1 MRRRTIFLTLFIVAV
16 LAVSVTALALPEIR
30 IGIPGLGRLERAETG
45 PLGLKLGLDLQGGAH
60 LVYQAQTGTT
70 LSIAYPDAAA
80 PDDTGPNDAAP
91 NDAEP
96 DNAAPN
102 DAEPSDAE
110 PDDAGVDAEAL
121 RAALADAGY
130 DGEVTQDGAPP
141 IFTVT
146 GAYLPPDRRDAVRQ
160 ALTDALGE
168 PLTFAHSDQPPP
180 TSDQMDGVLNI
191 ISRRVNL
198 YGTEEP
204 IVQRFGAD
212 RIIVQLPGRG
222 GTVLTVFFDD
232 DADVAPET
240 VQTVAVHP
248 DFAGYEITLP
258 SDRQLRIAAPETLD
272 NAQRDA
278 LLATLTDEI
287 GGVSSFQTSSGS
299 EDAKRLIGETAQLEF
314 LRRQCGGP
322 VAGAGCLPPISDTD
336 IGLTGDDLDEAYAS
350 TDQATGEWVVNIEFN
365 DRGAGIFSQMTG
377 EINVRTNPDSTEVI
391 AVVLDG
397 QPLIAPVSL
406 AHIRDGRSQIS
417 GSFDREEARTLAIQ
431 LKSGRLP
438 VPLELIQESEVDSLL
453 GAESLERSL
462 MAGLV
467 GLGLVLIFVIA
478 YYRAAGVVAAVALL
492 CYAVV
497 TLAIFKLVPITL
509 TLPHIG
515 GFILSI
521 GLAVDANILIFERI
535 KEEIRLGRSLAS
547 AMEVGF
553 NRAWPAIRD
562 GNVSTLIT
570 CVVLLW
576 FGSRLG
582 GGLVNGFA
590 LTLLVGVLV
599 SMFTA
604 VLVSRNLLQA
614 LHALGLGRMAALFTP
629 EKIPPR
635 RAAGQR

>member
-1 MRRRTIFLTLFIVAV
+1 MRRRTIFLTLFIVAA
-16 LAVSVTALALPEIR
+16 LAVSATALALPEIR
-30 IGIPGLGRLERAETG
+30 IGIPGVGRLERAETG
-45 PLGLKLGLDLQGGAH
+45 PLGLKLGLDLQGGSH

-70 LSIAYPDAAA
+70 LDVSFAADVGADA
-80 PDDTGPNDAAP
+80 NRDA
-91 NDAEP
+91 
-96 DNAAPN
+96 
-102 DAEPSDAE
+102 
-110 PDDAGVDAEAL
+110 VQ
-121 RAALADAGY
+121 AALDEAGY
-130 DGEVTQDGAPP
+130 DAQVAQDGDTLN
-141 IFTVT
+141 FTIA
-146 GAYLPPDRRDAVRQ
+146 GEYLNPERREAVRQ
-160 ALTDALGE
+160 ALIENIGE
-168 PLTFAHSDQPPP
+168 PASFVNDDQPPP
-180 TSDQMDGVLNI
+180 TSDQMDGVLGI

-204 IVQRFGAD
+204 IVQRFGDD

-222 GTVLTVFFDD
+222 GSVLTVFFAD
-232 DADVAPET
+232 DADISPET
-240 VQTVAVHP
+240 LQTIGVHP
-248 DFAGYEITLP
+248 NFAGFEITMP
-258 SDRQLRIAAPETLD
+258 ADRQLRIETPATLD
-272 NAQRDA
+272 SGEQDA
-278 LLATLTDEI
+278 LITTLSDEI
-287 GGVSSFQTSSGS
+287 GGVAYFQATSGS

-322 VAGAGCLPPISDTD
+322 VADIGCVPPITD
-336 IGLTGDDLDEAYAS
+336 VDIDLTGDDLEEAYAS
-350 TDQATGEWVVNIEFN
+350 TDQTTGEWVVNIQFN
-365 DRGAGIFSQMTG
+365 DRGAEIFSRMTE
-377 EINVRTNPDSTEVI
+377 EINIRTNPDSTEVI

-417 GSFDREEARTLAIQ
+417 GDFNRERARTLAIQ

-467 GLGLVLIFVIA
+467 GLALVLIFVIA
-478 YYRAAGVVAAVALL
+478 YYRAAGVVAAVALV

-590 LTLLVGVLV
+590 LTLLIGVLV

-614 LHALGLGRMAALFTP
+614 LHAIGLGRMASLFTP
-629 EKIPPR
+629 EKIPSR
-635 RAAGQR
+635 RAAGPR

>member
-1 MRRRTIFLTLFIVAV
+1 MRRRTVLLTV
-16 LAVSVTALALPEIR
+16 LILVVLSVSAVSLALPEIH
-30 IGIPGLGRLERAETG
+30 IAIPGIPRLDRAETG

-60 LVYQAQTGTT
+60 LVYQAETGTT
-70 LSIAYPDAAA
+70 LAVLFADDVEADVAAV
-80 PDDTGPNDAAP
+80 
-91 NDAEP
+91 
-96 DNAAPN
+96 
-102 DAEPSDAE
+102 SDALDAVDYQGLVSQREDGQSFEIVGPYLAPEQREAVRLALVDSIGE
-110 PDDAGVDAEAL
+110 PTEFVNSDL
-121 RAALADAGY
+121 
-130 DGEVTQDGAPP
+130 APP
-141 IFTVT
+141 T
-146 GAYLPPDRRDAVRQ
+146 P
-160 ALTDALGE
+160 
-168 PLTFAHSDQPPP
+168 
-180 TSDQMDGVLNI
+180 DQMDGVLDI

-212 RIIVQLPGRG
+212 RIIVQLPGASGSVITVRFSDAADVEKLGSVVDGRGYGETEVVSRG
-222 GTVLTVFFDD
+222 GNEYRVTTTNTLSIEQRQQLEAVLEAEVGPVELYQVT
-232 DADVAPET
+232 
-240 VQTVAVHP
+240 
-248 DFAGYEITLP
+248 
-258 SDRQLRIAAPETLD
+258 
-272 NAQRDA
+272 
-278 LLATLTDEI
+278 
-287 GGVSSFQTSSGS
+287 GGI

-314 LRRQCGGP
+314 LRRQCAGP
-322 VAGAGCLPPISDTD
+322 VIGLGCVPPFADSD
-336 IGLTGDDLDEAYAS
+336 IGLTGDDLVDAYAS
-350 TDQATGEWVVNIEFN
+350 TDSVTGEWVVNIQFDN
-365 DRGAGIFSQMTG
+365 RGADIFGQMTG
-377 EINVRTNPDSTEVI
+377 EINVQSNPDSDEVI
-391 AVVLDG
+391 AVILDG
-397 QPLIAPVSL
+397 EQLIAPVAR

-417 GSFDREEARTLAIQ
+417 GNFNRESARTLSVQ
-431 LKSGRLP
+431 LKSGSLP
-438 VPLELIQESEVDSLL
+438 VPLTLIQESDVAALL

-462 MAGLV
+462 QAGLV
-467 GLGLVLIFVIA
+467 GLGLVLLFVIA
-478 YYRAAGVVAAVALL
+478 YYRAAGVVAAIALV

-547 AMEVGF
+547 AMDVGF

-576 FGSRLG
+576 FGNRLG

-614 LHALGLGRMAALFTP
+614 FQAMGMSGMANLFTP
-629 EKIPPR
+629 EKIQPR
-635 RAAGQR
+635 STGQQPRSAQGGR

>member
-1 MRRRTIFLTLFIVAV
+1 MRRRTIFLTLFIVAA
-16 LAVSVTALALPEIR
+16 LAVSATALALPEIR
-30 IGIPGLGRLERAETG
+30 IGIPGVGRLERAETG
-45 PLGLKLGLDLQGGAH
+45 PLGLKLGLDLQGGSH

-70 LSIAYPDAAA
+70 LAVSYAADAAA
-80 PDDTGPNDAAP
+80 DA
-91 NDAEP
+91 NKDA
-96 DNAAPN
+96 
-102 DAEPSDAE
+102 
-110 PDDAGVDAEAL
+110 VQ
-121 RAALADAGY
+121 AALDEAGY
-130 DGEVTQDGAPP
+130 DAEVVQDGDTPN
-141 IFTVT
+141 FTIA
-146 GAYLPPDRRDAVRQ
+146 GEYLNPERREAVRQ
-160 ALTDALGE
+160 ALIANIGE
-168 PLTFAHSDQPPP
+168 PTSFVNDDQPPP
-180 TSDQMDGVLNI
+180 TSDQMDGVLGI

-204 IVQRFGAD
+204 IVQRFGDD

-222 GTVLTVFFDD
+222 GSVLTVVFAD
-232 DADVAPET
+232 DADISPET
-240 VQTVAVHP
+240 LQTIGVHP
-248 DFAGYEITLP
+248 NFAGFEITMP
-258 SDRQLRIAAPETLD
+258 ADRQLRIETPATLD
-272 NAQRDA
+272 SGEQDA
-278 LLATLTDEI
+278 LITTLSDEI
-287 GGVSSFQTSSGS
+287 GGVAYFQATSGS

-322 VAGAGCLPPISDTD
+322 VADVGCVPPITD
-336 IGLTGDDLDEAYAS
+336 VDIDLTGDDLEEAYAS
-350 TDQATGEWVVNIEFN
+350 TDQTTGEWVVNIQFN
-365 DRGAGIFSQMTG
+365 DRGSEIFSRMTE
-377 EINVRTNPDSTEVI
+377 EINIRTNPDSTEVI

-417 GSFDREEARTLAIQ
+417 GDFNRERARTLAIQ

-467 GLGLVLIFVIA
+467 GLALVLIFVIA
-478 YYRAAGVVAAVALL
+478 YYRAAGVVAAVALV

-590 LTLLVGVLV
+590 LTLLIGVLV

-614 LHALGLGRMAALFTP
+614 LHAIGLGRMASLFTP
-629 EKIPPR
+629 EKIPSR
-635 RAAGQR
+635 RAAGPR

>member
-1 MRRRTIFLTLFIVAV
+1 MRRRTIFLTLFIVAA
-16 LAVSVTALALPEIR
+16 LAVSATALALPEIR
-30 IGIPGLGRLERAETG
+30 IGIPGVGRLERAETG
-45 PLGLKLGLDLQGGAH
+45 PLGLKLGLDLQGGSH

-70 LSIAYPDAAA
+70 LDVSFAADAAA
-80 PDDTGPNDAAP
+80 DA
-91 NDAEP
+91 NTDA
-96 DNAAPN
+96 
-102 DAEPSDAE
+102 
-110 PDDAGVDAEAL
+110 VQ
-121 RAALADAGY
+121 AALDEAGY
-130 DGEVTQDGAPP
+130 DAEVVQDGDTPN
-141 IFTVT
+141 FTIA
-146 GAYLPPDRRDAVRQ
+146 GEYLNPERREAVRQ
-160 ALTDALGE
+160 ALIENIGE
-168 PLTFAHSDQPPP
+168 PTSFVNDDQPPP
-180 TSDQMDGVLNI
+180 TSDQMDGVLGI

-204 IVQRFGAD
+204 IVQRFGDD

-222 GTVLTVFFDD
+222 GSVLTVVFAD
-232 DADVAPET
+232 DADISPET
-240 VQTVAVHP
+240 LQTIGVHP
-248 DFAGYEITLP
+248 NFAGFEITMP
-258 SDRQLRIAAPETLD
+258 ADRQLRIETPATLD
-272 NAQRDA
+272 SGEQDA
-278 LLATLTDEI
+278 LITTLSDEI
-287 GGVSSFQTSSGS
+287 GGVSYFQATSGS

-322 VAGAGCLPPISDTD
+322 VADIGCVPPITD
-336 IGLTGDDLDEAYAS
+336 VDIDLTGDDLEEAYAS
-350 TDQATGEWVVNIEFN
+350 TDQTTGEWVVNIQFN
-365 DRGAGIFSQMTG
+365 DRGSEIFSRMTE
-377 EINVRTNPDSTEVI
+377 EINIRTNPDSTEVI

-417 GSFDREEARTLAIQ
+417 GDFNRERARTLAIQ

-467 GLGLVLIFVIA
+467 GLALVLIFVIA
-478 YYRAAGVVAAVALL
+478 YYRAAGVVAAVALV

-590 LTLLVGVLV
+590 LTLLIGVLV

-614 LHALGLGRMAALFTP
+614 LHAIGLGRMASLFTP
-629 EKIPPR
+629 EKIPSR
-635 RAAGQR
+635 RAAGPR

>member
-1 MRRRTIFLTLFIVAV
+1 MRRRTFFLAV
-16 LAVSVTALALPEIR
+16 LIFVVLGISVVALALPEIH
-30 IGIPGLGRLERAETG
+30 IGIPGLPRLDRAETG

-70 LSIAYPDAAA
+70 LAVEFA
-80 PDDTGPNDAAP
+80 DDVETDT
-91 NDAEP
+91 E
-96 DNAAPN
+96 
-102 DAEPSDAE
+102 
-110 PDDAGVDAEAL
+110 GV
-121 RAALADAGY
+121 
-130 DGEVTQDGAPP
+130 V
-141 IFTVT
+141 
-146 GAYLPPDRRDAVRQ
+146 
-160 ALTDALGE
+160 DALGDADYDARVRE
-168 PLTFAHSDQPPP
+168 IGDGSAYLIEGEYLTPERREAVFQALAESIGELTEFVNSDLPPP
-180 TSDQMDGVLNI
+180 TSEQMDGVLNI

-204 IVQRFGAD
+204 IVQRFGDD
-212 RIIVQLPGRG
+212 RIIVQLPGTSG
-222 GTVLTVFFDD
+222 SVITVRFAD
-232 DADVAPET
+232 DADVAKLGAVMADQGHGSASVVSRGDNTYRVTTESTLDINERGRLET
-240 VQTVAVHP
+240 V
-248 DFAGYEITLP
+248 
-258 SDRQLRIAAPETLD
+258 
-272 NAQRDA
+272 
-278 LLATLTDEI
+278 LASEVGTIELYQVT
-287 GGVSSFQTSSGS
+287 GGI

-314 LRRQCGGP
+314 LRRQCAGP
-322 VAGAGCLPPISDTD
+322 VVGAGCLPPFADSS
-336 IGLTGDDLDEAYAS
+336 IGLTGDDLVDAYAS
-350 TDQATGEWVVNIEFN
+350 TDSVTGEWVVNIQFG
-365 DRGAGIFSQMTG
+365 DRGADIFSQMTS
-377 EINVRTNPDSTEVI
+377 EINVQSNPNSDEVI
-391 AVVLDG
+391 AVILDG
-397 QPLIAPVSL
+397 QQLIAPV
-406 AHIRDGRSQIS
+406 ARVHIRDGRSQIS
-417 GSFDREEARTLAIQ
+417 GNFNRESARTLAVQ

-438 VPLELIQESEVDSLL
+438 VPLTLIQESEVDALL

-467 GLGLVLIFVIA
+467 GLGLVLLFVIA
-478 YYRAAGVVAAVALL
+478 YYRAAGVVAAIALL

-547 AMEVGF
+547 AMDVGF

-576 FGSRLG
+576 FGNRLG

-590 LTLLVGVLV
+590 LTLLVGVMV

-614 LHALGLGRMAALFTP
+614 FQAMGLGRMASLFTP
-629 EKIPPR
+629 EKVQPR
-635 RAAGQR
+635 TTGQQTRSAQGGR

>member
-1 MRRRTIFLTLFIVAV
+1 MRRRTIFLTLFIVAA
-16 LAVSVTALALPEIR
+16 LAVSATALALPEIR
-30 IGIPGLGRLERAETG
+30 IGIPGVGRLERAETG
-45 PLGLKLGLDLQGGAH
+45 PLGLKLGLDLQGGSH

-70 LSIAYPDAAA
+70 LDVSFAADVGTDAN
-80 PDDTGPNDAAP
+80 TDA
-91 NDAEP
+91 
-96 DNAAPN
+96 
-102 DAEPSDAE
+102 
-110 PDDAGVDAEAL
+110 VQ
-121 RAALADAGY
+121 AALDEAGY
-130 DGEVTQDGAPP
+130 DAEVVQDGDTPN
-141 IFTVT
+141 FTIA
-146 GAYLPPDRRDAVRQ
+146 GEYLNPERREAVRQ
-160 ALTDALGE
+160 ALIENIGE
-168 PLTFAHSDQPPP
+168 PTSFVNDDQPPP
-180 TSDQMDGVLNI
+180 TSDQMDGVLGI

-204 IVQRFGAD
+204 IVQRFGDD

-222 GTVLTVFFDD
+222 GSVLTVFFAD
-232 DADVAPET
+232 DADISPET
-240 VQTVAVHP
+240 LQTIGVHP
-248 DFAGYEITLP
+248 NFAGFEITMP
-258 SDRQLRIAAPETLD
+258 ADRQLRIETPATLD
-272 NAQRDA
+272 SGEQDA
-278 LLATLTDEI
+278 LITTLSDEI
-287 GGVSSFQTSSGS
+287 GGVSYFQATSGS

-322 VAGAGCLPPISDTD
+322 VADIGCVPPITD
-336 IGLTGDDLDEAYAS
+336 VDIDLTGDDLEEAYAS
-350 TDQATGEWVVNIEFN
+350 TDQTTGEWVVNIQFN
-365 DRGAGIFSQMTG
+365 DRGSEIFSRMTE
-377 EINVRTNPDSTEVI
+377 EINIRTNPDSTEVI

-417 GSFDREEARTLAIQ
+417 GDFNRERARTLAIQ

-467 GLGLVLIFVIA
+467 GLALVLIFVIA
-478 YYRAAGVVAAVALL
+478 YYRAAGVVAAVALV

-590 LTLLVGVLV
+590 LTLLIGVLV

-614 LHALGLGRMAALFTP
+614 LHAIGLGRMASLFTP
-629 EKIPPR
+629 EKIPSR
-635 RAAGQR
+635 RAAGPR